1 MPSPPDILL
10 HHSEAVDH
18 TLIQWLLDK
27 IDDILGFS
35 PTAMVL
41 LLGSLIVL
49 FPAALL
55 GFMWYQRR
63 KAAKRASS

>member
-1 MPSPPDILL
+1 MPPAPHILL
-10 HHSEAVDH
+10 HHSEAVDPI
-18 TLIQWLLDK
+18 LIEWLLHK
-27 IDDILGFS
+27 IDDILGFG

-41 LLGSLIVL
+41 LLGSLIIF

-63 KAAKRASS
+63 KRASP